1 MNKPLVLII
10 DDMADNVRLLGD
22 ALASMC
28 RVQFATSG
36 EEGLQMI
43 ARQPPD
49 LILLDVMMPGMSGYE
64 VYSQLKTEQATEE
77 VPVIFVTAR
86 SDPASESEAI
96 LAGAA
101 DFIHKPV
108 NVDVVRARVRMQLE
122 LARHRRDLQKLVL
135 ERTAQLATAR
145 AEAESANAVKTRF
158 MTNVSHEMRTPLHGI
173 LGYAELG
180 RKCAEQP
187 GEEKYAGYFAKVME
201 SGQRLH
207 ALVESLLTLA
217 EDAWRVQAGDGA
229 GTIGEIDLAGFV
241 DEIVALATLRAA
253 ARRQQLVL
261 EMAASRRHFAGD
273 VIRLRQVLEHL
284 LANAIAYSPEAARVI
299 LRIEDRQLRFGRN
312 ARAEPA
318 LSLQVIDEGCGIP
331 ENELQAVFE
340 PFYQS
345 SRTASGA
352 GGTGLGLP
360 LCRCIVQRHRGQLR
374 LSNRAEGGVIA
385 EILLPAELPAE
396 ESSSGGSGLR

>member
-1 MNKPLVLII
+1 MTKPLILII
-10 DDMADNVRLLGD
+10 DDVPDNVRLLGD
-22 ALASMC
+22 TLASMC

-43 ARQPPD
+43 ARQAPD

-64 VYSQLKTEQATEE
+64 VFSMLQTEQATED

-86 SDPASESEAI
+86 NDPVSESEAI

-158 MTNVSHEMRTPLHGI
+158 MANVSHEMRTPLHGI

-180 RKCAEQP
+180 RNRSAEA
-187 GEEKYAGYFAKVME
+187 GENKYAGYFETILE
-201 SGQRLH
+201 SGRRLH

-217 EDAWRVQAGDGA
+217 EEAWRVQAGDGEGGCA
-229 GTIGEIDLAGFV
+229 DIDLPGFV
-241 DEIVALATLRAA
+241 EEIVALATLRAA
-253 ARRQQLVL
+253 PRRQQLVL
-261 EMAASRRHFAGD
+261 EMAASRQCFAGD
-273 VIRLRQVLEHL
+273 ASRLRQVFDHL
-284 LANAIAYSPEAARVI
+284 LANALAFSPEGARVI
-299 LRIEDRQLRFGRN
+299 FRLEDRQLRLGRN
-312 ARAEPA
+312 VQATPA
-318 LSLQVIDEGCGIP
+318 LSFQVIDEGCGIP

-360 LCRCIVQRHRGQLR
+360 LCRSIVQRHRGQLR
-374 LSNRAEGGVIA
+374 LSNRPEGGVIA
-385 EILLPAELPAE
+385 EILLPALAPESEQPA
-396 ESSSGGSGLR
+396 GGSGLG